1 MQRSALLVL
10 LVVAMMAMTSMAFG
24 QVPTREF
31 APVQAGFSPTGDQ
44 VELYAPDR
52 VMVKFTPGA
61 MEKAAFALP
70 TEKGAAVPGN
80 RTGLD
85 SLDAIIAE
93 AGVTL
98 IECFFGEMP
107 DKAAADGIG
116 LERWYRFDVPAGT
129 DIPGLA
135 GRLAADPSLEEAL
148 PDYRVFPAAVP
159 NDPYYPNNWGHNNT
173 AQLPSYAWG
182 TTWAHT
188 GPPVG
193 TVGFDSNA
201 QTAWDG
207 YQGYGNSGVVIAII
221 DTGVDTAHSDLSLVA
236 GYDYGDNDS
245 NPMDDSAAAGH
256 GTACAGVAAGIADNA
271 NVVAGMAG
279 ACSIMPLKV
288 ANSAGSMYLSSA
300 ANAINFA
307 ANNGADVASMSFGAA
322 ISSYA
327 LMDNAIQYAW
337 NSGVVLLAATGN
349 ENASVISYPAINT
362 YVIGVGAASPCG
374 ERKRSSS
381 NSSEVNPGVSTDPN
395 GYTCDGERWWGSN
408 YGSTV
413 QDHAGA
419 VDLIA
424 PTILPTT
431 DITGSAGYQTSNY
444 EPFFNGT
451 SCSTPYAAGLAG
463 LIKAANPG
471 WTPTQIRDQL
481 KNTALDITS
490 VESGA
495 GWDRYTG
502 YGMVDAAAALAGA
515 AVAPTAAF
523 TSNGTT
529 GCAPTAVL
537 FTDQSTGTVTSW
549 AWTFGDGG
557 TSTAQNPNHTYAAPG
572 TYTVS
577 LTVSGPAGS
586 DTLTIPGMITIY
598 GTPVADFSATPVSGV
613 APLTVSF
620 TDLSTESPTSW
631 YWYFGDSTNGTEQ
644 NPVHT
649 YTAPGT
655 YSVVLVATSNC
666 GQGTGSKLNYIT
678 VTAPP
683 PPVAAFTTDVTS
695 GCAPLTVTFSD
706 QSTGDI
712 DTWNWDFG
720 DGQNSPEQN
729 PSHEYAG
736 PGLYTVTLTVMGPGG
751 SDTAVMT
758 DLISVGALPFAAFSA
773 SDTTGT
779 APLAVDFTDMSGGSD
794 TWAWDFGDAGTDTVQ
809 NPSHV
814 FNAEG
819 TYTVQLI
826 VTNTCGADTASLD
839 IIVDAPAAPVADFS
853 ADPLSGCAPLT
864 VAFTDL
870 SSGDIT
876 GWAWDFGD
884 AGTDTVQNPSHEYA
898 APGIYDVSLTVTG
911 PGGSDAKAV
920 TGMIIVAGPPTA
932 AFSASD
938 TTGTAPLTVDFTD
951 LSTGDPSTWAWDFGG
966 DGSSTAQNPSHTFSS
981 AGVFAV
987 QLIAGNDCGADT
999 TSLEITVDAPAGPVA
1014 AFSGTPVSGC
1024 APLTVAFTD
1033 ESTGAV
1039 TGWNWDFG
1047 DAATDTVQNP
1057 SHTYTAPGS
1066 FDVRLIVF
1074 GPGGIDTLTAAAYV
1088 TVDTLVAADFSAD
1101 VTDGPNP
1108 LMVTFTDLSTGG
1120 PTSWSWDFGDGATDT
1135 LQNPSH
1141 TFTAEGTYTVT
1152 LTATGPCGS
1161 DTVIKTDFLIVRS
1174 PSGVGDQVTSRF
1186 GLGQNYP
1193 NPFNPTTTVVFT
1205 LARSGHARLEVYD
1218 ATGRLI
1224 DVLVNEQRG
1233 AGEHRVTWQP
1243 SGLASGI
1250 YFARFM
1256 AEGQTAVRR
1265 LVLVR

>member
-1 MQRSALLVL
+1 
-10 LVVAMMAMTSMAFG
+10 
-24 QVPTREF
+24 
-31 APVQAGFSPTGDQ
+31 
-44 VELYAPDR
+44 
-52 VMVKFTPGA
+52 
-61 MEKAAFALP
+61 
-70 TEKGAAVPGN
+70 
-80 RTGLD
+80 
-85 SLDAIIAE
+85 
-93 AGVTL
+93 
-98 IECFFGEMP
+98 
-107 DKAAADGIG
+107 
-116 LERWYRFDVPAGT
+116 
-129 DIPGLA
+129 
-135 GRLAADPSLEEAL
+135 
-148 PDYRVFPAAVP
+148 
-159 NDPYYPNNWGHNNT
+159 
-173 AQLPSYAWG
+173 
-182 TTWAHT
+182 
-188 GPPVG
+188 
-193 TVGFDSNA
+193 
-201 QTAWDG
+201 
-207 YQGYGNSGVVIAII
+207 
-221 DTGVDTAHSDLSLVA
+221 
-236 GYDYGDNDS
+236 
-245 NPMDDSAAAGH
+245 
-256 GTACAGVAAGIADNA
+256 
-271 NVVAGMAG
+271 
-279 ACSIMPLKV
+279 
-288 ANSAGSMYLSSA
+288 
-300 ANAINFA
+300 
-307 ANNGADVASMSFGAA
+307 
-322 ISSYA
+322 
-327 LMDNAIQYAW
+327 
-337 NSGVVLLAATGN
+337 
-349 ENASVISYPAINT
+349 
-362 YVIGVGAASPCG
+362 
-374 ERKRSSS
+374 
-381 NSSEVNPGVSTDPN
+381 
-395 GYTCDGERWWGSN
+395 
-408 YGSTV
+408 
-413 QDHAGA
+413 
-419 VDLIA
+419 
-424 PTILPTT
+424 
-431 DITGSAGYQTSNY
+431 
-444 EPFFNGT
+444 
-451 SCSTPYAAGLAG
+451 
-463 LIKAANPG
+463 
-471 WTPTQIRDQL
+471 
-481 KNTALDITS
+481 
-490 VESGA
+490 
-495 GWDRYTG
+495 
-502 YGMVDAAAALAGA
+502 
-515 AVAPTAAF
+515 
-523 TSNGTT
+523 
-529 GCAPTAVL
+529 
-537 FTDQSTGTVTSW
+537 
-549 AWTFGDGG
+549 
-557 TSTAQNPNHTYAAPG
+557 
-572 TYTVS
+572 
-577 LTVSGPAGS
+577 
-586 DTLTIPGMITIY
+586 
-598 GTPVADFSATPVSGV
+598 
-613 APLTVSF
+613 
-620 TDLSTESPTSW
+620 
-631 YWYFGDSTNGTEQ
+631 
-644 NPVHT
+644 
-649 YTAPGT
+649 
-655 YSVVLVATSNC
+655 
-666 GQGTGSKLNYIT
+666 
-678 VTAPP
+678 
-683 PPVAAFTTDVTS
+683 
-695 GCAPLTVTFSD
+695 
-706 QSTGDI
+706 TGDI

-736 PGLYTVTLTVMGPGG
+736 PGLYTVSLTVMGPGG
-751 SDTAVMT
+751 SDTTVMT
-758 DLISVGALPFAAFSA
+758 DLISVGGLPFAAFSA

-779 APLAVDFTDMSGGSD
+779 APLAVDFTDMSGGAD

-853 ADPLSGCAPLT
+853 ADPVSGCSPLT

-920 TGMIIVAGPPTA
+920 TGMITVAGPPTA

-951 LSTGDPSTWAWDFGG
+951 LSTGDPTSWAWDFGG

-981 AGVFAV
+981 AGAYAV

-1066 FDVRLIVF
+1066 FDIRLIVF

-1108 LMVTFTDLSTGG
+1108 LMVTFTDLSSGG
-1120 PTSWSWDFGDGATDT
+1120 PTSWAWDFGDGATDT

-1161 DTVIKTDFLIVRS
+1161 DTMIKTDFLIVRS

-1205 LARSGHARLEVYD
+1205 MARSGHARLEVYD